1 MNAAQSYLIL
11 LLHQIS
17 NHCTHHSLCRCF
29 VLYSVE
35 ACKLFFGIVFVDA
48 TLVRLPAMVF
58 VSMNCLRIGYGTLSG
73 LDYVCTVVGGIES

>member
-1 MNAAQSYLIL
+1 MNPAQSYLII

-17 NHCTHHSLCRCF
+17 IHCTTGLSRF
-29 VLYSVE
+29 VIYSVE

-73 LDYVCTVVGGIES
+73 LDYVCTVVEGMES